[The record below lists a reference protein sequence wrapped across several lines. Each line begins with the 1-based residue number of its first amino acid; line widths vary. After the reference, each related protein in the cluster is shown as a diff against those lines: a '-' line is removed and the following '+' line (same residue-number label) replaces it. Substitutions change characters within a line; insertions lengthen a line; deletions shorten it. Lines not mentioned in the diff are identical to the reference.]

1 MAEDAF
7 QGKAVDV
14 ALVLAAD
21 VSSSVDE
28 GDYKLQMQGIAA
40 ALRNPMLAPAIAAGE
55 HQRIAFS
62 IIHFSTRQHQEVVL
76 PWRAIATPQDLEET
90 ARVVEA
96 LERKWTPGGTGLAAA
111 ISVSAAYVLALKVMA
126 TERIV
131 DVSGDGEDNE
141 QDDVG
146 FARDEAV
153 AMGVTI
159 NGLPIVWG
167 SRTLVDYYTRYVMG
181 GPNSFILPARDLRD
195 FKDAMAQKLMREIGA
210 RLV

>member
-1 MAEDAF
+1 MTSFMAIH
-7 QGKAVDV
+7 V
-14 ALVLAAD
+14 ALVLATD
-21 VSSSVDE
+21 VSSSVDD
-28 GDYKLQMQGIAA
+28 GDYKLQMRGLAA
-40 ALRNPMLAPAIAAGE
+40 ALRNPMLGPAIAVGA
-55 HQRIAFS
+55 HQRIALS
-62 IIHFSTRQHQEVVL
+62 MIQFSTREHQEVVL
-76 PWRAIATPQDLEET
+76 PWRLIGTPQDLEDT
-90 ARVVEA
+90 ARVIER

-111 ISVSAAYVLALKVMA
+111 ISVSAAYVLELKVEA

-141 QDDVG
+141 QDDIV

-153 AMGVTI
+153 NMGVTI

-195 FKDAMAQKLMREIGA
+195 FKDAMSQKLMREVGA
-210 RLV
+210 QIS